1 MKTDTVTKLKRPA
14 SAVQLPPDDP
24 LTTLLREGAQKLI
37 AQAVEAEL
45 QTLLERHADKRTEDG
60 RLAVVRNGYLPERDF
75 QTGIGSMPVRIPK
88 VRDRSGSGVKFNSE
102 LVPPY
107 LRRTKSVETLLPWLY
122 LKGISTGDFQEALT
136 AILGAEAK
144 GLSPST
150 ITRLKQTWEKEHQ
163 DWAKSSLAKKRY
175 VYWWA
180 DGIHFNI
187 RGENARSCIL
197 ILIGVTESG
206 HKEFVAIE
214 EGLRESELSWT
225 ELLQNL
231 KERGLEFGPELAVG
245 DGALGFWKALT
256 KVFGATRQQRCW
268 VHKTANVLNK
278 LPKSSQKVAKTAL
291 QAIWMAESKEKAEKA
306 FDRFVAT
313 YEEKYPKAT
322 ACLAKD
328 RAALLAFYDFPAA
341 HWQHIRTTNPIES
354 SFATVRLRTAKTRGC
369 VSRATILAMVFKMG
383 MSAQLGWRRLRGFE
397 HLAKVVQGIRFKNGR
412 EVVQKDQRKN
422 TQGAAA

>member
-107 LRRTKSVETLLPWLY
+107 LRRTKSVEMLLPWLY

-422 TQGAAA
+422 TQGAA

>member
-1 MKTDTVTKLKRPA
+1 MKTDTVTKFKRPA
-14 SAVQLPPDDP
+14 SAVQVPPDDP
-24 LTTLLREGAQKLI
+24 LTELLREGAQKLI

-45 QTLLERHADKRTEDG
+45 QTLLERHADKRTAAG

-102 LVPPY
+102 LIPPY
-107 LRRTKSVETLLPWLY
+107 LRRSKSIETLLPWLY

-136 AILGAEAK
+136 SILGAAAK
-144 GLSPST
+144 GLSPSA
-150 ITRLKQTWEKEHQ
+150 ISRLKQTWEKEHQ

-206 HKEFVAIE
+206 QKEFVAIE

-256 KVFGATRQQRCW
+256 KVFGETRQQRCW

-278 LPKSSQKVAKTAL
+278 LPKSSQKAAKAAV

-306 FDRFVAT
+306 FDRFLAT
-313 YEEKYPKAT
+313 YKEKYPKAT
-322 ACLAKD
+322 DCLAKD
-328 RAALLAFYDFPAA
+328 RAALLAFYDFPAT

-383 MSAQLGWRRLRGFE
+383 MSAQHGWRRLRGFE
-397 HLAKVVQGIRFKNGR
+397 HLAKVVQGVRFKNGR
-412 EVVQKDQRKN
+412 EVVQRDQRKN
-422 TQGAAA
+422 AKGAAA

>member
-1 MKTDTVTKLKRPA
+1 MKTDTVTKLRRPA
-14 SAVQLPPDDP
+14 SADQLPPDDP
-24 LTTLLREGAQKLI
+24 LTKMLREGAQKLI

-45 QTLLERHADKRTEDG
+45 QTFLELHAYKRTEDG
-60 RLAVVRNGYLPERDF
+60 LKAVVRNGYLPERDF
-75 QTGIGSMPVRIPK
+75 QTGIGSMPVKIPK
-88 VRDRSGSGVKFNSE
+88 VRDRSGSGIKFNSE

-107 LRRTKSVETLLPWLY
+107 LRRTKSIETLLPWLY

-136 AILGAEAK
+136 AILGAAAK
-144 GLSPST
+144 GLSAST

-225 ELLQNL
+225 ELLQSP
-231 KERGLEFGPELAVG
+231 KERGLELGPELAVG
-245 DGALGFWKALT
+245 DGSLGFWKALS
-256 KVFGATRQQRCW
+256 KVFGETRQQRCW
-268 VHKTANVLNK
+268 VHKTSNVLNK

-291 QAIWMAESKEKAEKA
+291 QGIWMAESKEKAEKA
-306 FDRFVAT
+306 FDRFLAT
-313 YEEKYPKAT
+313 YSEKYPKAT
-322 ACLAKD
+322 DCLAKD
-328 RAALLAFYDFPAA
+328 RETLLAFYDFPAA

-383 MSAQLGWRRLRGFE
+383 MSAQRGWRRLRGFE
-397 HLAKVVQGIRFKNGR
+397 HLAKVVQGVRFKNGQ
-412 EVVQKDQRKN
+412 EVVQRAQNKK
-422 TQGAAA
+422 TKGAAA

>member
-214 EGLRESELSWT
+214 EGLRESELSST

-268 VHKTANVLNK
+268 VHKTANVLNN

-313 YEEKYPKAT
+313 YEEKYSNST

-354 SFATVRLRTAKTRGC
+354 SFATVRLRTAKTRAC

-397 HLAKVVQGIRFKNGR
+397 H
-412 EVVQKDQRKN
+412 
-422 TQGAAA
+422 

>member
-24 LTTLLREGAQKLI
+24 LTTLLREGAQNLI

-383 MSAQLGWRRLRGFE
+383 MSAQIGWRRLRGFE
-397 HLAKVVQGIRFKNGR
+397 HLAKVVHGIRFKNGR

>member
-206 HKEFVAIE
+206 H
-214 EGLRESELSWT
+214 
-225 ELLQNL
+225 
-231 KERGLEFGPELAVG
+231 
-245 DGALGFWKALT
+245 
-256 KVFGATRQQRCW
+256 
-268 VHKTANVLNK
+268 
-278 LPKSSQKVAKTAL
+278 
-291 QAIWMAESKEKAEKA
+291 
-306 FDRFVAT
+306 
-313 YEEKYPKAT
+313 
-322 ACLAKD
+322 
-328 RAALLAFYDFPAA
+328 
-341 HWQHIRTTNPIES
+341 
-354 SFATVRLRTAKTRGC
+354 
-369 VSRATILAMVFKMG
+369 
-383 MSAQLGWRRLRGFE
+383 
-397 HLAKVVQGIRFKNGR
+397 
-412 EVVQKDQRKN
+412 
-422 TQGAAA
+422 

>member
-163 DWAKSSLAKKRY
+163 DWAKSSLAEKRY

-187 RGENARSCIL
+187 RGENAKSCIL